1 MDFIE
6 LLNNSLTIIVNTNL
20 DKYLDTYLDSYLNV
34 NLISLNYDNIIY
46 IILKSFEKSVNFLK
60 DSILFILIGFVI
72 SAFLKVKLKGD
83 LRKKIVHNLN
93 YSKFSL
99 LKSSL
104 MGAIL
109 PLCSASGVPVANAM
123 NSKGVNMGTSM
134 AFIISAASITP
145 IGFFMTLSI
154 IGYKLAIYQVILS
167 LILSISVGTLFLN
180 DKYTPYF
187 KEGKQQENTFKSVLI
202 SQLKFIM
209 PSILLGYILSGFFA
223 TLIPSEVI
231 IMLLSNN
238 IFTYFI
244 ISAIRL
250 VIFLC
255 PYALIPL
262 INNFAID
269 GIPKGI
275 ILSFLISAPATG
287 LPLILALNKCY
298 GLKKTLKYIV
308 SIVVISALLGIL
320 SDTFIF

>member
-1 MDFIE
+1 M
-6 LLNNSLTIIVNTNL
+6 
-20 DKYLDTYLDSYLNV
+20 
-34 NLISLNYDNIIY
+34 NLISLNFDNISY
-46 IILKSFEKSVNFLK
+46 IILKSFEKSFNFLK
-60 DSILFILIGFVI
+60 DSILYILVGFII
-72 SAFLKVKLKGD
+72 SAYLKVKLKGD

-93 YSKFSL
+93 YSSFSL

-167 LILSISVGTLFLN
+167 IILSICVGIVFLK

-187 KEGKQQENTFKSVLI
+187 KEGKQKEHNFTSILL

-209 PSILLGYILSGFFA
+209 PSILIGYMLSGLFA
-223 TLIPSEVI
+223 TLIPTEVI
-231 IMLLSNN
+231 VMLLSNN
-238 IFTYFI
+238 LITYFV

-262 INNFAID
+262 INNFAIE

-287 LPLILALNKCY
+287 LPMILALNKCY
-298 GLKKTLKYIV
+298 GLKKTLKYLI
-308 SIVVISALLGIL
+308 SIIVISAILGLL